1 MHVCASMSINS
12 YVSSTQSQDL
22 FPAANNTSL
31 GLDTSTS
38 SGMLTS
44 CWDITLHHNTTWDES
59 LTNAAGAVLYT
70 MKMQLKHFYSN
81 SFHFISCCVIPCHF
95 MSQNYK
101 KCPNESQNTSKTVN
115 SPLITRSPP
124 LFSCQHVTCPLWS
137 DPTYKSTTT
146 QCPCW
151 AAMTTSIMPSFFFWR
166 LAGTQ
171 PETRQLQGAP
181 AEVLS

>member
-1 MHVCASMSINS
+1 MPARNNALCPWQPHVGSSNRHTILCLSFNLTCCRNKVRVKSMHGVNSQSYHWNLEQPTLKPSTNACMCVRVCL
-12 YVSSTQSQDL
+12 STHMFHPHSHKIL

-95 MSQNYK
+95 MSRNYK
-101 KCPNESQNTSKTVN
+101 NAQMKAKIPVKQ
-115 SPLITRSPP
+115 
-124 LFSCQHVTCPLWS
+124 
-137 DPTYKSTTT
+137 
-146 QCPCW
+146 
-151 AAMTTSIMPSFFFWR
+151 
-166 LAGTQ
+166 
-171 PETRQLQGAP
+171 
-181 AEVLS
+181 